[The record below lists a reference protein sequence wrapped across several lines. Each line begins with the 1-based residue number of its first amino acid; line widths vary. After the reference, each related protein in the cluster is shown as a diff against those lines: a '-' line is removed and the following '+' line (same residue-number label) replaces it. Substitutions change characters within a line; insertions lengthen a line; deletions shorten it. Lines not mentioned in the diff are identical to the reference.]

1 MGRRRPAL
9 SRHRRPVRQ
18 TPHHRPPPPRQ
29 EDCETDPQA
38 ETSTGSEADTETGPE
53 GTLPAQANRN
63 AEALHQMLAVY
74 GTDPHAPT
82 RHGHTATLHLT
93 CDLDTLHGEDTG
105 RLPQLE
111 GRPISVAKARLLA
124 CEAAIIP
131 TVFDYTTGEAIELGR
146 TARLP
151 NAALRR
157 KLELEQPDGCAWTG
171 CTRPIHWT
179 EAHHLRHW
187 ADGGETTADNLILL
201 CRFHHGRIHTP
212 AGASPKPA
220 PAPRSSSTTKA
231 THRPRPT

>member
-1 MGRRRPAL
+1 
-9 SRHRRPVRQ
+9 
-18 TPHHRPPPPRQ
+18 
-29 EDCETDPQA
+29 
-38 ETSTGSEADTETGPE
+38 
-53 GTLPAQANRN
+53 
-63 AEALHQMLAVY
+63 MLASF

-124 CEAAIIP
+124 CEARIIP

-179 EAHHLRHW
+179 EAHHLR
-187 ADGGETTADNLILL
+187 GPVGEV
-201 CRFHHGRIHTP
+201 G
-212 AGASPKPA
+212 
-220 PAPRSSSTTKA
+220 
-231 THRPRPT
+231 

>member
-1 MGRRRPAL
+1 
-9 SRHRRPVRQ
+9 
-18 TPHHRPPPPRQ
+18 
-29 EDCETDPQA
+29 
-38 ETSTGSEADTETGPE
+38 
-53 GTLPAQANRN
+53 
-63 AEALHQMLAVY
+63 MLASF

-93 CDLDTLHGEDTG
+93 CDLDTLRGEDTD
-105 RLPQLE
+105 RLPILE
-111 GRPISVAKARLLA
+111 GRPISLARARLLA

-157 KLELEQPDGCAWTG
+157 KLELEQPGGCAWTG

-187 ADGGETTADNLILL
+187 ADGGATTADNLILL

-212 AGASPKPA
+212 AGPSPRPA
-220 PAPRSSSTTKA
+220 RGRRSSSTT
-231 THRPRPT
+231 TTTNPPPPTWRPRQATAGAPTGAPTPTWSGSSRTTCRMSSPSGSTPKNGPKHTKRT